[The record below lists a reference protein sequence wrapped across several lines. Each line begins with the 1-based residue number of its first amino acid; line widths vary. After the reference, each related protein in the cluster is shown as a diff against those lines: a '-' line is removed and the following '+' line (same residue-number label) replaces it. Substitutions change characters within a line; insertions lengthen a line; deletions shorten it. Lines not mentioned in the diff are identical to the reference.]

1 MSKHINLL
9 RIFYWVLVTLS
20 ILLAI
25 ITILSTN
32 PFNLKYK
39 LYSVQSG
46 SMKPTIY
53 TGDLIIIQS
62 ESDNNVGDVITF
74 NTGQEA
80 VPITHRIIEKND
92 NIYTTKGDFN
102 SFADLNKVKR
112 SGIVNI
118 YSESHY

>member
-1 MSKHINLL
+1 
-9 RIFYWVLVTLS
+9 
-20 ILLAI
+20 
-25 ITILSTN
+25 
-32 PFNLKYK
+32 
-39 LYSVQSG
+39 
-46 SMKPTIY
+46 MKPTIY